1 MGASD
6 SRPAQGERTDERATY
21 KEVAPNARP
30 PGSHVDFR
38 DFADKSEEPV
48 MLAVLDPLIRIMSDS
63 VIAHRLSGFSSVVV
77 ASMLLT
83 TLAFSAVLVLVPSDK
98 NDMTHDH
105 TLNIPKLIA
114 LIGMLLTVCLNLFC
128 SVVIIQQMYLVNRIA
143 TSGAMGFEMAK
154 SLYLSK
160 TYVTVRH
167 IGIACF
173 DRSIPLFVGSTA
185 MMVWEQISSDRTDAM
200 VYAIIVVGVM
210 FVVTLLM
217 FYVHHWQRRV
227 FQNKLRAMQA
237 YEHPMRHHMEVDCT
251 GRSQRGEAL
260 LGSVG

>member
-1 MGASD
+1 
-6 SRPAQGERTDERATY
+6 
-21 KEVAPNARP
+21 
-30 PGSHVDFR
+30 
-38 DFADKSEEPV
+38 
-48 MLAVLDPLIRIMSDS
+48 MLTILDPLVRTESVDVTNDPRIMSDS

-83 TLAFSAVLVLVPSDK
+83 TLAFSAVLVLVPSEKEDLHLCSEK
-98 NDMTHDH
+98 KDCTRKIN
-105 TLNIPKLIA
+105 LPKLLA

-185 MMVWEQISSDRTDAM
+185 MMVWEQIIADRTDAW
-200 VYAIIVVGVM
+200 VYAIIVCGVM
-210 FVVTLLM
+210 ALAMFLM
-217 FYVHHWQRRV
+217 FYVHYWQRIV
-227 FQNKLRAMQA
+227 FFNKLKAMQA
-237 YEHPMRHHMEVDCT
+237 YESPMRHHMDHDCT
-251 GRSQRGEAL
+251 NNGRAQRGEAL
-260 LGSVG
+260 LGSIG